1 MRQAE
6 NRRTSDK
13 IKMPIQPKIKK
24 YTPEEYLVL
33 EEQAEYRSEYENG
46 EIVAMAG
53 GSLSHQRI
61 TSNIS
66 RFIGNKISETCDSLP
81 SEMKVRVEAIGKF
94 YYPDV
99 TVFCGE
105 PEFYHKRTDTITNPI
120 LIVEVLS
127 DSTEAK
133 DRGEKF
139 FAYQTLESLQ
149 EYVLVSQNRGVVEQ
163 FIKQTDGSWKYLAT
177 IGLESSVKLE
187 SINVELTL
195 QEIYQKVKFGQEN
208 L

>member
-1 MRQAE
+1 MSALIK
-6 NRRTSDK
+6 RR
-13 IKMPIQPKIKK
+13 K

-33 EEQAEYRSEYENG
+33 EEKAEYKSEYENG

-53 GSLSHQRI
+53 GSLNHAQI
-61 TSNIS
+61 TANIG
-66 RFIGNKISETCDSLP
+66 RNIGNKISEECSALTTDV
-81 SEMKVRVEAIGKF
+81 KVRVESYRKF

-99 TVFCGE
+99 LVICGA
-105 PEFYHKRTDTITNPI
+105 PIFYQKRSDTITNPI

-139 FAYQTLESLQ
+139 AAYQSLETLQ
-149 EYVLVSQNRGVVEQ
+149 EYILVSQDKAKVEQ
-163 FIKQTDGSWKYLAT
+163 FTRQTDESWKYQAT
-177 IGLESSVKLE
+177 IGLKSKVKFIFIE
-187 SINVELTL
+187 TELTL
-195 QEIYQKVKFGQEN
+195 EEIYRRVEFSQEN

>member
-1 MRQAE
+1 MKAL
-6 NRRTSDK
+6 TK
-13 IKMPIQPKIKK
+13 TKK
-24 YTPEEYLVL
+24 YTPEEYLAL
-33 EEQAEYRSEYENG
+33 EEAAESRSEYENG

-53 GSLSHQRI
+53 GSFNHVQI
-61 TSNIS
+61 TSNVA
-66 RFIGNKISETCDSLP
+66 RFTGNKIAENCASLS
-81 SEMKVRVEAIGKF
+81 SEMKIWVEAIGRF

-99 TVFCGE
+99 LVLCGK
-105 PEFYHKRTDTITNPI
+105 PNFYRKRNDTIINPV

-149 EYVLVSQNRGVVEQ
+149 EYVLISQNRAAVEQ
-163 FIKQTDGSWKYLAT
+163 FTRQADGSWKYLAT
-177 IGLESSVKLE
+177 IGLENSVKLE
-187 SINVELTL
+187 SIEIELAL
-195 QEIYQKVKFGQEN
+195 QEVYQKVDFAREES